1 VLEDDL
7 RYYVLSLCFDFKIEL
22 VEMFGAVQS
31 HVLPPF
37 QIIRY
42 SKNLGESKHLKFDQN
57 YRENYKN
64 L

>member
-1 VLEDDL
+1 MDQLQTDVDECTQV
-7 RYYVLSLCFDFKIEL
+7 R
-22 VEMFGAVQS
+22 Q
-31 HVLPPF
+31 VLPPF
-37 QIIRY
+37 QIIRH